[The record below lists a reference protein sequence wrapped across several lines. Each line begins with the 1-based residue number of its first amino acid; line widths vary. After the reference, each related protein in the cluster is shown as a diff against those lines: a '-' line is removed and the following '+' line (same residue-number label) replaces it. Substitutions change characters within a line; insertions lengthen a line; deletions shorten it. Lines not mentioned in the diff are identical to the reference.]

1 MDTMI
6 RKDFKYKKINNF
18 LTIEERMLLKEYFL
32 IKHRINNDFSQPHI
46 EVNGPSFQIYG
57 DAATDS
63 LMLQKK
69 ELIEKE
75 SGLKLLPTYSFFRMY
90 TMFTKLIK
98 HSDRPACEISVTV
111 CLDSDGTEWPIYMD
125 GNPVYLEPGEAA
137 IYLGLEV
144 EHWREEFK
152 GDYSSHIF
160 MHYVNKDGPYVNCF
174 MDERDFYGTR
184 ESRRK
189 K

>member
-1 MDTMI
+1 MI
-6 RKDFKYKKINNF
+6 GKDFKYKKINNF
-18 LTIEERMLLKEYFL
+18 LTLEERMLLKDYFL
-32 IKHRINNDFSQPHI
+32 IKHRISNDFSQVHK
-46 EVNGPSFQIYG
+46 EVNGPTFQIYG

-90 TMFTKLIK
+90 TMFTNLIK
-98 HSDRPACEISVTV
+98 HTDRAACEISVTV

-137 IYLGLEV
+137 IYLGCEV
-144 EHWREEFK
+144 KHWREEFK
-152 GDYSSHIF
+152 GDYSSNVF
-160 MHYVNKDGPYVNCF
+160 LHYVNEEGPHAKWS
-174 MDERDFYGTR
+174 MDERDFYGTQHV
-184 ESRRK
+184 RK
-189 K
+189 GK